1 MSRLGEEIHAQ
12 WPDAQRVQVLQATE
26 STPADRRLIVL
37 LEVPRAAPPQEVTRL
52 ERWLAVRVPD
62 SQIELVIGR
71 KVGTVKPDAAG
82 R

>member
-1 MSRLGEEIHAQ
+1 
-12 WPDAQRVQVLQATE
+12 
-26 STPADRRLIVL
+26 
-37 LEVPRAAPPQEVTRL
+37 VTRL

-62 SQIELVIGR
+62 SQIELVIGH